1 MKKQLYITLSAPA
14 YRGAPCPAFDKMS
27 VNESAFEDCVR
38 AKCWSM
44 CAKGDDGYVSWI
56 SQESDYPTEAW
67 ENEVKRAF
75 KANGFEG
82 TIHVRFGSR
91 AKGIHLE
98 YDLQVN

>member
-1 MKKQLYITLSAPA
+1 MKKELYISLSAPE
-14 YRGAPCPAFDKMS
+14 YRGAPYPVFDKMS

-38 AKCWSM
+38 AKSWSM
-44 CAKGDDGYVSWI
+44 CAKRGYGYVSWI

-82 TIHVRFGSR
+82 TVHVKFGSR
-91 AKGIHLE
+91 MKGIHLE